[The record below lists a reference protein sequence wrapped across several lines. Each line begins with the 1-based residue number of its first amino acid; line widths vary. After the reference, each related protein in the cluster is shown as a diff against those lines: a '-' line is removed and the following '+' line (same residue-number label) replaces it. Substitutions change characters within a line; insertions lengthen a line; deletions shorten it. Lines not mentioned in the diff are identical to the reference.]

1 MTLYLVRHGSAG
13 SRNGTDP
20 RDSER
25 HLDPKGLAQSDV
37 VAGQLCAAPISRV
50 LSSPLPRCIE
60 TVEPL
65 AQKLGLTLEVNDA
78 LREGADP
85 ALTWSLIEDLGA
97 STVVM
102 CSHGDVIPEILSR
115 SERRG
120 TRVAEPRGFSKGSI
134 WTLRGWD
141 GTSFAEASWDSC
153 RSTSRGA

>member
-60 TVEPL
+60 
-65 AQKLGLTLEVNDA
+65 
-78 LREGADP
+78 
-85 ALTWSLIEDLGA
+85 
-97 STVVM
+97 
-102 CSHGDVIPEILSR
+102 
-115 SERRG
+115 
-120 TRVAEPRGFSKGSI
+120 
-134 WTLRGWD
+134 
-141 GTSFAEASWDSC
+141 
-153 RSTSRGA
+153 